1 MLAGRWLGLIAALL
15 VACAGKSEDSTAMG
29 EGGGG
34 TANAVSSLRP
44 CDPLAELTTSVPL
57 DASRVV
63 AAGRAQDGSIY
74 VIYGDNRL
82 FVGNDEKLTE
92 RIVVG
97 SGETGAQTDL
107 DYTDD
112 DGSPV
117 KVELLHDGTTVQMV
131 VARGTQ
137 SSKGI
142 DAGNGEVLTLLD
154 AATAA
159 QIGASTTATFTIDF
173 AASLPDGRSLVVVAP
188 AHDVDYEQFRVF
200 LGPSSALA
208 QRAVT
213 NFGSSRSGQRSAIV
227 TVDGARADLTYL
239 AGGPSPLN
247 PNGGP
252 TTLTIAD
259 TPYELSEAPV
269 PDDASYLCFSK

>member
-1 MLAGRWLGLIAALL
+1 MHAGRWLGLIAALL
-15 VACAGKSEDSTAMG
+15 VACAGKSQDSTAMG
-29 EGGGG
+29 AGGGG
-34 TANAVSSLRP
+34 TVNAVSSLRP

-57 DASRVV
+57 EASRVV

-82 FVGNDEKLTE
+82 FVGNDQNLME

-97 SGETGAQTDL
+97 LGETGDQTDL

-117 KVELLHDGTTVQMV
+117 KVELLHDATTVRMV

-142 DAGNGEVLTLLD
+142 DAGNGEVLTLLEP
-154 AATAA
+154 ATVA
-159 QIGASTTATFTIDF
+159 QIGASTTATFTVDF
-173 AASLPDGRSLVVVAP
+173 AASLADGRSLVVVAP
-188 AHDVDYEQFRVF
+188 AHDVDYQQFRVF
-200 LGPSSALA
+200 FGPSSALA
-208 QRAVT
+208 QRAVS
-213 NFGSSRSGQRSAIV
+213 NFGSSRSGQRLATV
-227 TVDGARADLTYL
+227 TIDGVPADLTYL

-252 TTLTIAD
+252 TTLTIAN
-259 TPYELSEAPV
+259 TTYELDEATV
-269 PDDASYLCFSK
+269 PDDARYLCFSK

>member
-1 MLAGRWLGLIAALL
+1 MHAGRWVGLIAALL
-15 VACAGKSEDSTAMG
+15 VACAGRSEDSTAMG
-29 EGGGG
+29 DGGGG

-44 CDPLAELTTSVPL
+44 CDPLAELTTSVSL
-57 DASRVV
+57 EASRVV

-82 FVGNDEKLTE
+82 FVGNDQNLIE
-92 RIVVG
+92 RIVIG
-97 SGETGAQTDL
+97 SGETGTRTDL

-117 KVELLHDGTTVQMV
+117 KVELLNDGTTVQMV

-142 DAGNGEVLTLLD
+142 DAGSGEVLTLLES
-154 AATAA
+154 ATAA
-159 QIGASTTATFTIDF
+159 QIGATTTATFTIDF
-173 AASLPDGRSLVVVAP
+173 AASLADGRSLVVVAP
-188 AHDVDYEQFRVF
+188 ARDADYQQFRVF

-208 QRAVT
+208 QRAVS
-213 NFGSSRSGQRSAIV
+213 NFGSSRSGQRSATV
-227 TVDGARADLTYL
+227 TIDGAPADLTYL
-239 AGGPSPLN
+239 PGGPSALN

-252 TTLTIAD
+252 TTLSTAD
-259 TPYELSEAPV
+259 TTYELNEAAV